1 MQKDQMDQG
10 LNFKKRARRRL
21 VGAIALVLLM
31 IIVLPMLLEDRE
43 NTPSQEEIAIVMPNQ
58 QTLDLPASTVLNPE
72 ASAVEEAVLAENS
85 IDVDSAVSE
94 VVEVELPK
102 VKSEPKLKPKPK
114 EAVAPKK
121 ASAKVKEKPKETVK
135 PKPAASDKF
144 YVQIGVFSDIAN
156 VEKLKVKLEELGYQS
171 LTEKVTSDSGVKTR
185 LRTEAFDGRNEA
197 AIALENIK
205 DQGLTGMVVNQK

>member
-1 MQKDQMDQG
+1 MQKDQIDQG

-31 IIVLPMLLEDRE
+31 IIILPMLLEDRE
-43 NTPSQEEIAIVMPNQ
+43 NTPPKEEIAIVMPNQ
-58 QTLDLPASTVLNPE
+58 QVPGLPASTVLNPE
-72 ASAVEEAVLAENS
+72 ASAVEETVLDENS
-85 IDVDSAVSE
+85 VDVDSAVSE

-102 VKSEPKLKPKPK
+102 VKLEPKPKPK
-114 EAVAPKK
+114 EVVTPKK

-135 PKPAASDKF
+135 PKAAASNKF